1 MTKKRN
7 WWWLKVSAVILCAA
21 LIVASA
27 NGAPLQIYF
36 VDVEG
41 GGATLIITPS
51 GESMLIDSGNAPPN
65 AERDTKRIYAA
76 IQLAGLKKIDYL
88 FVTHY
93 DQDHVGGVP
102 MLSKMTRI
110 EKFVDHGDMDSKW
123 GQNPNFEERWKSYL
137 GVASGKRIIVK
148 AGDTVPLK
156 GVRVDVVSS
165 KGDVLAKPIN
175 GGGPNPLCDSAE
187 QKEPDKSENSQSAG
201 LLLTYGKFK
210 FLDVGDLTWDKE
222 MALAC
227 PVNKLGKVSLYQ
239 ATHHGFWHDV
249 SGAPAHVFG
258 IQPQVV
264 VVNNGP
270 RKGLDGPTK
279 YEKIA
284 KIPNLE
290 GIWQGHLSMFND
302 KDHNTKEDMIANLE
316 PSSEQ
321 CQAHWLKVEVE
332 SNGKF
337 TVTNGRNGFHQS
349 YQAK

>member
-1 MTKKRN
+1 MSEKRS
-7 WWWLKVSAVILCAA
+7 WLCWMLLFMALFPVSAKAA
-21 LIVASA
+21 
-27 NGAPLQIYF
+27 GALQIYF
-36 VDVEG
+36 IDVEG
-41 GGATLIITPS
+41 GGATLIIAPS
-51 GESMLIDSGNAPPN
+51 GESMLVDSGNAPPN

-76 IQLAGLKKIDYL
+76 MQLAGLKKIDYL

-93 DQDHVGGVP
+93 DTDHAGGIP
-102 MLSKMTRI
+102 ALSKLTSI
-110 EKFVDHGDMDSKW
+110 GKFVDHGDMDSKW
-123 GQNPNFEERWKSYL
+123 MQNPNFEERWKGYL
-137 GVASGKRIIVK
+137 ATAEGKRMIVK
-148 AGDTVPLK
+148 PGDMVPLK
-156 GVRVDVVSS
+156 GVQVQVVSA
-165 KGDVLAKPIN
+165 KGEVLAKPIN
-175 GGGPNPLCDSAE
+175 GGGANPYCANAE

-227 PVNKLGKVSLYQ
+227 PVNKLGKVTMYQ

-249 SGAPAHVFG
+249 SGATAHLMG

-270 RKGLDGPTK
+270 RKGFDGPTK

-284 KIPNLE
+284 KNPGIE
-290 GIWQGHLSMFND
+290 GIWQGHLSLFND

-316 PSSEQ
+316 PSES
-321 CQAHWLKVEVE
+321 CQAHWIKAVIE

-337 TVTNGRNGFHQS
+337 TVTNGRNGFSQT